1 MSDSNHD
8 IEALLQ
14 DLPLDDVPDPAH
26 RAGLREM
33 LYRARVEHVTRNAA
47 QPGLA
52 ARAGALLRRRTG
64 RLATALAAAVVAAL
78 GVGLLTRS
86 PDGAGVAWGMENAI
100 AALQDV
106 RTIHI
111 NGLTKSGAP
120 FDCWVKAGDDR
131 SGSDSLRY
139 ETDSE
144 VVVMRD
150 NVTYVYLPKRNEVRM
165 MEGRLLQGVRV
176 WQLALRLRLWVGD
189 NLLGELMAHADRWEV
204 SRRRDEQT
212 GRNAVFVTCDY
223 PRLGMSFWFVFDP
236 ATQLIQRARQWHTSE
251 RRGRPD
257 YEAIRI
263 AYNERVPDELFAFQI
278 PKGAKV
284 IDASGTEDRRSLLH
298 EAERLYENRELPSAI
313 AVYRQ
318 VYQQY
323 PEWSYAA
330 HALTM
335 IGICHRLSGQDD
347 KATDSL
353 ERTVQEYPDL
363 RGWSETAW
371 FYLGRQYA
379 ESGRKTNAIEA
390 FGKCVALCQGVR
402 EPGKFPWKAARE
414 AVEKLTGPP

>member
-1 MSDSNHD
+1 MSDSKHD

-14 DLPLDDVPDPAH
+14 DLPFDDAPDPAH
-26 RAGLREM
+26 RAGLREA
-33 LYRARVEHVTRNAA
+33 LYRARVEHVTRHVSH
-47 QPGLA
+47 PGLA
-52 ARAGALLRRRTG
+52 TRAGALFRSRTA
-64 RLATALAAAVVAAL
+64 RLATAVAAVIAVVL
-78 GVGLLTRS
+78 GAGLLTRS
-86 PDGAGVAWGMENAI
+86 PDGAGVAWGMEHAI
-100 AALQDV
+100 AAMQDL
-106 RTIHI
+106 RTLHI
-111 NGLTKSGAP
+111 NGLTGSGAP
-120 FDCWVKAGDDR
+120 FDCWVKAGDGR

-139 ETDSE
+139 ETDTE

-189 NLLGELMAHADRWEV
+189 NLLSELMEHADRWEV

-212 GRNAVFVTCDY
+212 GRNAVFVTCSY

-236 ATQLIQRARQWHTSE
+236 ATQLVRRARQWHTPE

-263 AYNERVPDELFAFQI
+263 AYNERLPDELFTFEI
-278 PKGAKV
+278 PKGATV
-284 IDASGTEDRRSLLH
+284 IDANGTEDGRSLLH
-298 EAERLYENRELPSAI
+298 EAERLYENRELVRAI

-330 HALTM
+330 HALMM
-335 IGICHRLSGQDD
+335 IGICHRLLGQDE

-353 ERTVQEYPDL
+353 EKAVRAYPDL
-363 RGWSETAW
+363 RGWSEAAW

-379 ESGRKTNAIEA
+379 EAGREKDALEA

-402 EPGKFPWKAARE
+402 EPNKFPWKAARE
-414 AVEKLTGPP
+414 AIARLTGRP